1 LAVHG
6 GGSSS
11 ASNNEILVDA
21 SAGPSQA
28 ERHEATIAS
37 LTKSLTVGSRR
48 NDLRQSVAAEDV
60 HALVQR
66 VVAGAQDSHL
76 LAHAGNVMPISVFQ
90 LGFQAI

>member
-37 LTKSLTVGSRR
+37 SAKFLTVGPRR

-66 VVAGAQDSHL
+66 VVAGAQDSQL
-76 LAHAGNVMPISVFQ
+76 LAHAGNVMPIAVFQ